1 VSGFETG
8 AARPPQPPGES
19 VAVVV
24 VTYNRAD
31 LLVGMLD
38 GLAAQTRAPDA
49 VFVIDNASTDH
60 TRAVLDARTDL
71 PLHVTTSE
79 ANLGGAGGFHLGV
92 RAAYDAGF
100 DRVWLMDD
108 DVVPAPDCL
117 AVLMAVDEDCLIA
130 VREDLAGTLVE
141 KAAIE
146 FDLRN
151 PLAVRPKR
159 AAVDTAYADRASMPP
174 LVEVQNV
181 AFEGFMVRRDVITEI
196 GFPDPAFFI
205 FYDDAEYAVRARRA
219 GRRIWGVRDA
229 VLVRQL
235 DFNQQHDLSGWK
247 GFYMYRNLFVVH
259 LRHGENALVR
269 LKPWLITLAVVLLSP
284 ARGGRAEAR
293 NVIRAMASA
302 RGMRRLSDSARPPR

>member
-1 VSGFETG
+1 MSAAET
-8 AARPPQPPGES
+8 

-38 GLAAQTRAPDA
+38 GLAAQTHAPDA
-49 VFVIDNASTDH
+49 VIVIDNASTDH
-60 TRAVLDARTDL
+60 TRDVLDARTDL
-71 PLHVTTSE
+71 PLHVTSSE

-92 RAAYDAGF
+92 RQAYDAGY

-141 KAAIE
+141 KAAID

-181 AFEGFMVRRDVITEI
+181 AFEGFMVRRSVIAEI

-219 GRRIWGVRDA
+219 GRSIWGVRDA

-269 LKPWLITLAVVLLSP
+269 LKPWLITAAVVLLSP
-284 ARGGRAEAR
+284 VRGGRAEAA
-293 NVIRAMASA
+293 NVIRAMRDA
-302 RGMRRLSDSARPPR
+302 RGMRSVPPASVD